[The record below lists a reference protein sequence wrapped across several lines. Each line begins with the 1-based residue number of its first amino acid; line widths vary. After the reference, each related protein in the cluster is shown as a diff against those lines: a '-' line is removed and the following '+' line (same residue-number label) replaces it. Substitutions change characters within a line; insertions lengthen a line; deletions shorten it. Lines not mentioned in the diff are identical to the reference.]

1 MVVNPSELVTVT
13 KSVRYEAVRPDGRL
27 RPSPC
32 RWPAVR
38 VPPVVLQA
46 CTWGAAA
53 VVSSSSPSARREAAP
68 LPASSSWRNGGLP
81 PSSGRD
87 RTRGL
92 LPRPGNQPSNLNHNK
107 LNILT
112 KIQPISSLFKFR
124 ANCMLTW
131 LWRCLTCGQWKLRT
145 DLLYINYNLY
155 NCHLILNSLNI
166 KGILVFKNC
175 LKMLVKL
182 LLKRDFS
189 GQFSE
194 WYPYNKS

>member
-1 MVVNPSELVTVT
+1 MLCVGHFSLHVIILPVIKAHNKNPTLRARLVFTKRRICDTLRISDDADPTSKRHETIISHSNQKNNLEVNLSVSMVVNLSELVTVT

-32 RWPAVR
+32 RWPAVRGQLR

-92 LPRPGNQPSNLNHNK
+92 LPRPGNQPPNLNYKLENK
-107 LNILT
+107 
-112 KIQPISSLFKFR
+112 P
-124 ANCMLTW
+124 
-131 LWRCLTCGQWKLRT
+131 KL
-145 DLLYINYNLY
+145 
-155 NCHLILNSLNI
+155 
-166 KGILVFKNC
+166 
-175 LKMLVKL
+175 
-182 LLKRDFS
+182 
-189 GQFSE
+189 
-194 WYPYNKS
+194 